1 MRTVKDIPA
10 RDMLNI
16 SSLNITRNEIVNEI
30 VGLQDDL
37 INRDNKDKKDYLNG
51 KLDALL
57 SLYTFINDV
66 EHEKQVIGI
75 LDPA

>member
-10 RDMLNI
+10 KVILNVP
-16 SSLNITRNEIVNEI
+16 SLNIFKDEIVNEI

-37 INRDNKDKKDYLNG
+37 LNRDNKDKKEYLNG

-57 SLYTFINDV
+57 NLYTFINDV
-66 EHEKQVIGI
+66 EYEKQVIGI